1 MPLPSNNK
9 LIQVKWASE
18 KSFSEIYTIE
28 NRNQWN
34 GEKFFMLKRVKG
46 AYFEFECYKCGHTW
60 STKFGTFKFFIA
72 FKKAIDGF
80 LMEDEVYVRV
90 IAFK

>member
-1 MPLPSNNK
+1 
-9 LIQVKWASE
+9 
-18 KSFSEIYTIE
+18 
-28 NRNQWN
+28 
-34 GEKFFMLKRVKG
+34 MLTRTKR
-46 AYFEFECYKCGHTW
+46 AYFEFECKSCKHTW
-60 STKFGTFKFFIA
+60 STKYGTFKFFIA